1 LLLRASPLTR
11 FVVRTLIMPALACIP
26 AAAASGDRAVL
37 QADQAFTRALAK
49 PDQAAAGKLLDEDF
63 TWTDSAGEIHSRT
76 SVLAHLPTPP
86 LGGETGAQV
95 TERTYGL
102 VGTIQVSTGKEHI
115 LRIWVKRPAGWR
127 VLIYHEVKQAAE
139 AARPGPATNECIN
152 PCKTVPYTP
161 KNNDEAAVIK
171 SWSQLETA
179 VVNHDPQVWS
189 SHFLDE
195 FVLISSNGPSVATKA
210 DRLATLS
217 KPGIGPAPPG
227 LVEGRMFDFPSDKPE
242 TIVMV
247 STAQGYSGKP
257 VHISRVWV
265 KRDGSWRMA
274 LSYQTTIQSAPDV
287 VPETK
292 PN

>member
-1 LLLRASPLTR
+1 MNR
-11 FVVRTLIMPALACIP
+11 FVVHSILMPALAWVP
-26 AAAASGDRAVL
+26 VAAAADDQAML
-37 QADQAFTRALAK
+37 QADKALVQALTK
-49 PDQAAAGKLLDEDF
+49 PDKAAAGKVLDEEF
-63 TWTDSAGEIHSRT
+63 TWTDAAGEIHSRT
-76 SVLAHLPTPP
+76 GAIAHLPMPP
-86 LGGETGAQV
+86 LGDETGAQV

-102 VGTIQVSTGKEHI
+102 VGTIQVSKGKEHI
-115 LRIWVKRPAGWR
+115 LRIWVKRAAGWR
-127 VLIYHEVKQAAE
+127 ALIYHEVKQADE
-139 AARPGPATNECIN
+139 AARSGPTTNECIN

-161 KNNDEAAVIK
+161 KNTAEAGVIR

-195 FVLISSNGPSVATKA
+195 FVLISSNGLSVATKA

-217 KPGIGPAPPG
+217 KPGFGPSPPR
-227 LVEGRMFDFPSDKPE
+227 LVEGRMFDFPSAKPE

-247 STAQGYSGKP
+247 SKAQGYSGKP

-265 KRDGSWRMA
+265 KRDGSWKMA
-274 LSYQTTIQSAPDV
+274 LSYQTTIQSAQEIVPD
-287 VPETK
+287 TK